1 MQKKGANISLKG
13 YDDIFSTDQS
23 RAEAQQERVQEIP
36 LSELHPFEGHPY
48 KVLDNDEMNTLI
60 ESIQTQGILS
70 PLIVR
75 PKENTTDEYEVVS
88 GHRRLHAAQKAGL
101 ETVPAFIYALDRDAA
116 AIAVVDSNLHREHI
130 LPSEKAFAYK
140 MKLDAMSRQGYR
152 SDLTSDQVGRKLE
165 TAEIIAQQSDDSKSQ
180 VRRYIRL
187 TYLIP
192 EFLEKMD
199 NNEIALSV
207 GVELSFLDEQSQR
220 EVLEQCAINDCTPS
234 YSQAWRMHKADREG
248 TLTTAVIQAI
258 MSEEKANQ
266 RETMKVPIS
275 RLREVLPQ
283 GLDAKKTEDFIIKA
297 CDYYRKYLI
306 RQRNRDER

>member
-1 MQKKGANISLKG
+1 MNNTMKTPVA
-13 YDDIFSTDQS
+13 
-23 RAEAQQERVQEIP
+23 IP
-36 LSELHPFEGHPY
+36 VSKLHPFEGHPY
-48 KVLDNDEMNTLI
+48 KVLDNEEMNTLI

-75 PKENTTDEYEVVS
+75 PKENIADEYEVVS
-88 GHRRLHAAQKAGL
+88 GHRRLHAAVKAGL

-180 VRRYIRL
+180 VHRYIRL

-192 EFLEKMD
+192 ELLDWMD
-199 NNEIALSV
+199 EGKIALSV
-207 GVELSFLDEQSQR
+207 GVELSFLSDEAQYG
-220 EVLEQCAINDCTPS
+220 VLEECELYDCTPS
-234 YSQAWRMHKADREG
+234 YSQAFHMKNLYNDGNLSRYEISKM
-248 TLTTAVIQAI
+248 LSQ
-258 MSEEKANQ
+258 EKPNQ
-266 RETMKVPIS
+266 RETVKVPME
-275 RLREVLPQ
+275 RLRNIVPESYTVKQ
-283 GLDAKKTEDFIIKA
+283 TEDFLVKA
-297 CDYYRKYLI
+297 ADYYRKYLI
-306 RQRNRDER
+306 RQRNRDSR

>member
-1 MQKKGANISLKG
+1 MKNTMKKPVAIP
-13 YDDIFSTDQS
+13 
-23 RAEAQQERVQEIP
+23 AEKLRPFAG
-36 LSELHPFEGHPY
+36 HPF
-48 KVLDNDEMNTLI
+48 KVKDDAEMNTLI

-75 PKENTTDEYEVVS
+75 PIENTEEYEVVS
-88 GHRRLHAAQKAGL
+88 GHRRLHAAQKAGIT
-101 ETVPAFIYALDRDAA
+101 EVPAFIYALDRDAA
-116 AIAVVDSNLHREHI
+116 AIAVVDSNLYREHI

-140 MKLDAMSRQGYR
+140 LKYEALKHQG
-152 SDLTSDQVGRKLE
+152 TSCQVGTKLRTDE
-165 TAEIIAQQSDDSKSQ
+165 QIAENANESARQIQ
-180 VRRYIRL
+180 RYIRL
-187 TYLIP
+187 TYLIS

-199 NNEIALSV
+199 RNEIALSV
-207 GVELSFLDEQSQR
+207 GVELSFLDESSQR

-248 TLTTAVIQAI
+248 LLTKAAIQTI

-266 RETMKVPIS
+266 REMVKVPTS

-297 CDYYRKYLI
+297 CDHYRKYLI

>member
-1 MQKKGANISLKG
+1 MKNTMKKPVA
-13 YDDIFSTDQS
+13 
-23 RAEAQQERVQEIP
+23 IP
-36 LSELHPFEGHPY
+36 VEKLRPFAGHPF
-48 KVLDNDEMNTLI
+48 KVKDDDEMNTLI

-75 PKENTTDEYEVVS
+75 PIENTEEYEVVS
-88 GHRRLHAAQKAGL
+88 GHRRLHAAQKAGIT
-101 ETVPAFIYALDRDAA
+101 EIPALIYALDRDSA
-116 AIAVVDSNLHREHI
+116 AIAVVDSNLLREHI

-140 MKLDAMSRQGYR
+140 LKADALKHQGQRTDITSEQIAPKLSTEVIGEQEG
-152 SDLTSDQVGRKLE
+152 
-165 TAEIIAQQSDDSKSQ
+165 ISKDT
-180 VRRYIRL
+180 VKRYIRL

-199 NNEIALSV
+199 QGEIALSV
-207 GVELSFLDEQSQR
+207 GVELSFLDESSQR

-234 YSQAWRMHKADREG
+234 YSQAWRMHRAEREG

-266 RETMKVPIS
+266 REMVKVPIS

-283 GLDAKKTEDFIIKA
+283 ELDAKKTEDFIIKA
-297 CDYYRKYLI
+297 CDHYRKYLI